1 MVQPWT
7 WGPFP
12 LLCTENVPSTFRS
25 LLAGWGLHSLRYNR
39 NTLFLSYLSRTKI
52 LKTLYSSGVIGSFG
66 LIAWWATVH
75 QRLCSPCRNWNLKK
89 KTTTKRKNSSN
100 VPCVERSL
108 VSLKRAKRG
117 LLKNS
122 QRHDLVCRNKT
133 KYTYQWKLY

>member
-7 WGPFP
+7 WVSFP

-39 NTLFLSYLSRTKI
+39 NTLFLSYLSRTKR
-52 LKTLYSSGVIGSFG
+52 LKTLDSSGVIGSFG

-89 KTTTKRKNSSN
+89 TTTTKRKKQF
-100 VPCVERSL
+100 
-108 VSLKRAKRG
+108 KRALCGAFFSLAQTSKKGFAKKFPKAWSG
-117 LLKNS
+117 L
-122 QRHDLVCRNKT
+122 
-133 KYTYQWKLY
+133 